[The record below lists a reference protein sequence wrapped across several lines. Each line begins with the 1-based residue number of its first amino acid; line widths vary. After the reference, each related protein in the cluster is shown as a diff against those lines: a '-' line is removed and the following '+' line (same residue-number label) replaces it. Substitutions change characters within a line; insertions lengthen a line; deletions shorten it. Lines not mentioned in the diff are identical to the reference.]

1 MGDYTKMLSILREVL
16 YESSAYQDQQFYKS
30 VLVVQTQEK
39 TWVDLYL
46 QYLIV
51 KTLLVD
57 KVKAKKIR

>member
-16 YESSAYQDQQFYKS
+16 YESSAYQDQQFYTS
-30 VLVVQTQEK
+30 VLVVQAQEK